1 MQSLCTRRGSAALWW
16 SLHAITHP
24 AVLLCSVCHNL
35 LWQLKSCLSISELI
49 HKLWYHPDN
58 GIYSVIKINEI
69 WSHKK
74 TWRNLNVTLLSER
87 SQSVK
92 ATYCMIPTLTFWKR
106 QSYGENCKIRGCQ
119 RLGMGAKVELLNWK
133 KLKRRS
139 RCGAAEMDLTS
150 IHENVGL
157 IPCLSLWVGD
167 LALLWVVV

>member
-92 ATYCMIPTLTFWKR
+92 ATYCMIPTLTFWK
-106 QSYGENCKIRGCQ
+106 STTLE
-119 RLGMGAKVELLNWK
+119 KVERSLDARSWGWGMYKQSTEDFPASETILYDTIMATWCHAFGKIHRMYNT
-133 KLKRRS
+133 KRS
-139 RCGAAEMDLTS
+139 
-150 IHENVGL
+150 
-157 IPCLSLWVGD
+157 P
-167 LALLWVVV
+167 